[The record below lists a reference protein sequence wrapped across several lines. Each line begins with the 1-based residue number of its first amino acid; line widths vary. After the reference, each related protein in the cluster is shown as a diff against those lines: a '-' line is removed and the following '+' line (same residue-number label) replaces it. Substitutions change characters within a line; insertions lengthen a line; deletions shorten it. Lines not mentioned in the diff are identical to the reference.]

1 MKLQTEIEI
10 RPATSSDVSAI
21 GIIGK
26 TSFIESHGHSAAL
39 KDINS
44 YVDTVYNEKTV
55 MSELNDLSNIY
66 HLLFYQ
72 SKLAGYS
79 KIKCNIACEWVQK
92 KAIAKLD
99 RLYLLQEHYGKKLGY
114 QLMDF
119 NLQLARRENQEGIWL
134 YTWIEN
140 HRAISF
146 YQKFGFEIV
155 GEADFKISENHVNPN
170 HIMFLDF
177 ARNVMHL

>member
-26 TSFIESHGHSAAL
+26 TSFIESHGHSASL
-39 KDINS
+39 KDINC
-44 YVDTVYNEKTV
+44 YIETVYDENTV
-55 MSELNDLSNIY
+55 LSELNDPSNMY

-79 KIKCNIACEWVQK
+79 KIKLNTACDWVQIR
-92 KAIAKLD
+92 AIAKLD
-99 RLYLLQEHYGKKLGY
+99 RLYLLQSYYGQKLGY
-114 QLMDF
+114 QLMDY
-119 NLQLARRENQEGIWL
+119 NLQLARKGQQKGIWL
-134 YTWIEN
+134 FTWIEN

-146 YQKFGFEIV
+146 YNKFGFKIV
-155 GEADFKISENHVNPN
+155 GKADFRISENHVNPN
-170 HIMFLDF
+170 HIMFLNLIN
-177 ARNVMHL
+177 A